1 MSIGFERVELAGD
14 KVRLRPTQPDDAA
27 DAYRLVSDEEVL
39 SRLLWEGPADEA
51 EMSDVFHRWQAG
63 LETGEGYNLAIER
76 TDHPGLIGCIGPR
89 LKEHPLQANIGY
101 WLGAPYW
108 NRGYMT
114 EAVRLA
120 CHLSFEH
127 LGVVRVYATVF
138 VGNLGSRRALE
149 KNGFSLDGTLRSH
162 VLKRGEWR
170 DEWFLSLLRSEWE
183 SDRTR
188 FLPRYE
194 DIVVTRSGE

>member
-14 KVRLRPTQPDDAA
+14 SVRLRPTRPNDAA
-27 DAYRLVSDEEVL
+27 DAYRLVSDEAVL
-39 SRLLWEGPADEA
+39 KWLLWDGPNA
-51 EMSDVFHRWQAG
+51 EEELAETFHRWQEG
-63 LETGEGYNLAIER
+63 LETGEGYHFAIER
-76 TDHPGLIGCIGPR
+76 TDESGLIGCIGSR
-89 LKEHPLQANIGY
+89 LTEHRLQADIGY
-101 WLGAPYW
+101 WLGVPYW

-114 EAVRLA
+114 EAIRLI
-120 CHLSFEH
+120 CHFSFEY
-127 LGVVRVYATVF
+127 LGAVRVYAAAF
-138 VGNLGSRRALE
+138 VGNVGSRQALE

-183 SDRTR
+183 RDRTM

-194 DIVVTRSGE
+194 NIAVIRSGA